1 MIVCL
6 NSVCVCVCIY
16 IYIYFTLRL
25 FLVKRLRISNFWDI
39 IKNFLDLKRWV
50 GTTSCYEA

>member
-6 NSVCVCVCIY
+6 NSVCVY